1 LCFAFVGVGPAGDQW
16 SDEEKASFSQQFV
29 DKTFIIY
36 IQPRLDAVR
45 ATSATEDCWTVV
57 LVESLP
63 NKTFRYAHS
72 VLASKCPGVKTLQ
85 MPTVY

>member
-1 LCFAFVGVGPAGDQW
+1 VCFAFVGISPAGDQW
-16 SDEEKASFSQQFV
+16 SDTEKASFSQQFV

-36 IQPRLDAVR
+36 VQPRLDAVR

-72 VLASKCPGVKTLQ
+72 FLVAKCPGVKALK